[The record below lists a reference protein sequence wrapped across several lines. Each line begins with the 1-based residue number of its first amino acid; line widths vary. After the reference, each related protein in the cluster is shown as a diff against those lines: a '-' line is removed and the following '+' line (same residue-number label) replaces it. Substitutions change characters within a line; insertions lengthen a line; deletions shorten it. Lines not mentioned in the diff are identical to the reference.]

1 MAIRH
6 ELTLEDY
13 LAILRRRRWVIIIPT
28 MLAAIGGY
36 ALSLYLPKKYVSHT
50 TILVEQPIVPDSYVR
65 PVVSEDLNQRLASM
79 KEQILSRTRLQHL
92 IEQFGLYRKDAMRV
106 PMEELVERLQKSIT
120 VTPLSPMAGIRSPE
134 LPGFSVD
141 VTMSEAR
148 LAQQICTEITSM
160 FMEQDVHARQ
170 QQAEDTTQFLAKQL
184 EEAKVKLDDQDAK
197 LAAFQ
202 SRHIGELPDDEKTN
216 LSLLT
221 GMNPQVEAATQALNQ
236 AQQDK
241 AFTES
246 LLSQQ
251 LTASESSKE
260 SKDSLTPEQQ
270 LRDLQNQL
278 HSLQR
283 HYTKNHPDIV
293 RLKNDI
299 ADLQQKLEDTSA
311 QAQPD
316 GGNEQG
322 VRVAINEPP
331 EVRQLRARLQQ
342 LDLTIRQRT
351 REREELQRQIK
362 ILESKIQSSPT
373 IQQEFKALTREH
385 QTALDFYN
393 DLLKK
398 RNESQMATELEHRQQ
413 GEQFRVLDP
422 PSLPEKP
429 SFPIRSLFG
438 LGGLGAGLV
447 LGLGMAQIFELRS
460 KSMWTKEDIEFY
472 LQVPTLALI
481 PSADFAPRKRKATR
495 KDMESEGSYAP
506 LARRPEAMNMNY
518 TVLR

>member
-1 MAIRH
+1 MAIRQ

-13 LAILRRRRWVIIIPT
+13 LAILSRRRWLII
-28 MLAAIGGY
+28 MAAILGATGGY
-36 ALSLYLPKKYVSHT
+36 TLSLILPKSYTSHT
-50 TILVEQPIVPDSYVR
+50 VILVERPTVPDSYVK
-65 PVVSEDLNQRLASM
+65 PVVSEDLDQRLASM

-92 IEQFGLYRKDAMRV
+92 IEQFGLYRKVATRV
-106 PMEELVERLQKSIT
+106 PMEELVGRLRKSIT
-120 VTPLSPMAGIRSPE
+120 VAPLSPMAGIRSPE

-141 VTMSEAR
+141 VTMGEAR

-160 FMEQDVHARQ
+160 FMEQNLHVRQ
-170 QQAEDTTQFLAKQL
+170 QQAEDTTQFLAQQL

-202 SRHIGELPDDEKTN
+202 SRYIGELPEDEKTN
-216 LSLLT
+216 LTLLT
-221 GMNPQVEAATQALNQ
+221 GMTPRVEAATQALNQ

-251 LTASESSKE
+251 LAASKSSME
-260 SKDSLTPEQQ
+260 SKDPPEQQ
-270 LRDLQNQL
+270 LRDLQNKL
-278 HSLQR
+278 HSLQG
-283 HYTKNHPDIV
+283 HYTENHPDIV

-299 ADLQQKLEDTSA
+299 AALQQKLEDA
-311 QAQPD
+311 AAHDQAQPND
-316 GGNEQG
+316 ENEQG

-331 EVRQLRARLQQ
+331 EMRQLRARLQQ
-342 LDLTIRQRT
+342 IDLTIRQRA

-362 ILESKIQSSPT
+362 ILETRIQSSPM
-373 IQQEFKALTREH
+373 IQQGFKALTREH

-398 RNESQMATELEHRQQ
+398 RNESQMATELDRRQQ

-422 PSLPEKP
+422 PIVPEKP
-429 SFPIRSLFG
+429 SFPNRPLFG

-447 LGLGMAQIFELRS
+447 LGLGMAQIFELRD
-460 KSMWTKEDIEFY
+460 KSMWTKEDVEFY
-472 LQVPTLALI
+472 LRAPTLALI
-481 PSADFAPRKRKATR
+481 PSVDLAAGKRKATR
-495 KDMESEGSYAP
+495 KDMALERMTLRLRAP
-506 LARRPEAMNMNY
+506 
-518 TVLR
+518 